1 MKFKKVRSKQMSL
14 SKAKKIG
21 IFAIIGILILAIIFA
36 INTQFGSHLFADDQI
51 GASKPPVTL
60 NSYAKAINDALQE
73 ASKAVIP
80 AVVSIKVEI
89 QKKSQQDP
97 DRDMFREFFRFF
109 GEPFEERGPMEASGS
124 GVIISQSGYVVT
136 NNHVIENASA
146 ILVTTDD
153 RKEHKATLIGRDPLT
168 DLAVIKIEGGPFP
181 YVHFGDIENV
191 KVGEMVIAVGNP
203 LGLNS
208 TVTAGIVSAIGRG
221 GLALLRERS
230 PYAVENFIQ
239 TDAAINPGNSGGG
252 LFNLEGSLIGINT
265 AIATRTGTYIG
276 YGFAIPVDLVK
287 SVVMDLIDDG
297 KVNRGYIGVQIRT
310 IDEIIAKSVG
320 LDKVEGVVVNDVVKK
335 GPAEKAGIEPGDV
348 ILEIDGNKV
357 ATSNEL
363 QSFVAKKRA
372 GDKVSLTIWRD
383 GKKINKSVKLEP
395 RDTDDD
401 TAFNT
406 AKPGEDDT
414 WEDKKEIK
422 FDKLGFTVNYLT
434 SNQKE
439 DYKVDRGAFITRVER
454 NSVAANRGMAP
465 NGVIIKADKKE
476 IASPKELKKIIDS
489 KKSGDV
495 IIFQIKYIDSNRIVA
510 MEIQ

>member
-1 MKFKKVRSKQMSL
+1 MNARLV
-14 SKAKKIG
+14 KKIG
-21 IFAIIGILILAIIFA
+21 IFALIGILIVGIVLSL
-36 INTQFGSHLFADDQI
+36 NTQFGSHLFADDQI
-51 GASKPPVTL
+51 GASKPPVTI
-60 NSYAKAINDALQE
+60 NPYAKALNDALQE

-89 QKKSQQDP
+89 DTKQQQNP

-109 GEPFEERGPMEASGS
+109 GDPFEDQGPREASGS
-124 GVIISQSGYVVT
+124 GVIISESGYIVT
-136 NNHVIENASA
+136 NNHVIENASV
-146 ILVTTDD
+146 IIVTTDD
-153 RKEHKATLIGRDPLT
+153 KKEHKAKLIGRDPLT

-181 YVHFGDIENV
+181 YVHFGNMDNV

-208 TVTAGIVSAIGRG
+208 TVTAGIISAIGRG

-276 YGFAIPVDLVK
+276 YGFAIPIDLVK
-287 SVVMDLIDDG
+287 SVVLDLIDDG
-297 KVNRGYIGVQIRT
+297 KINRGYIGVQIRT

-372 GDKVSLTIWRD
+372 GDKVTLTIWRD
-383 GKKINKSVKLEP
+383 GKKINKTVKLEP
-395 RDTDDD
+395 RDTETD
-401 TAFNT
+401 TASDN
-406 AKPGEDDT
+406 AIPGEDEST
-414 WEDKKEIK
+414 WEDKQEVK

-434 SNQKE
+434 ANQKE
-439 DYKVDRGAFITRVER
+439 DYKVDKGAFITRVER

-465 NGVIIKADKKE
+465 NGVIVKADKKE
-476 IASPKELKKIIDS
+476 VASPRELKKLIDS

-495 IIFQIKYIDSNRIVA
+495 VIFQIKYIDSNRIIA